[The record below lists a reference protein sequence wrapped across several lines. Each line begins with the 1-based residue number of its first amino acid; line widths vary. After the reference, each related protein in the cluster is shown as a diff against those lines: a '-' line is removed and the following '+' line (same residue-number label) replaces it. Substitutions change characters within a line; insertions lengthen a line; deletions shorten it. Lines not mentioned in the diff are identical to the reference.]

1 MTTPDPLVSSLLELS
16 QWMRSHTGPK
26 DGTHEMLVRAVEAMK
41 AAGIDIDTPV
51 SVEPQTFFVLKH
63 ETTGVFL
70 AENGRLSAE
79 RSQAQRFRSPNDVPA
94 VSNGVVV
101 SCALRR
107 LEVGGSVTPI
117 YHYSDGVAVLADAD
131 YESHATLGYATYAAF
146 SSEVQAAIVAGA
158 IEGESQEL
166 RWKVTGPAP
175 VPTRSTGEVF
185 VFKMPPRPQK
195 PMTPLPQPGGAAQ
208 GRKR

>member
-1 MTTPDPLVSSLLELS
+1 
-16 QWMRSHTGPK
+16 MRSHTGPK
-26 DGTHEMLVRAVEAMK
+26 DGIHEMLVRAVEAMK
-41 AAGIDIDTPV
+41 AVGIDIDTPV

-70 AENGRLSAE
+70 AENGRLSAA
-79 RSQAQRFRSPNDVPA
+79 RSQAQRFRSPDDVPL

-101 SCALRR
+101 FCALRS

-131 YESHATLGYATYAAF
+131 YESHATLGHAAYAAF
-146 SSEVQAAIVAGA
+146 SSAVQAAVVAGA
-158 IEGESQEL
+158 VEGESQGL

-175 VPTRSTGEVF
+175 VPTRSTGAVF
-185 VFKMPPRPQK
+185 EMPPRPKK
-195 PMTPLPQPGGAAQ
+195 PMTPLPQPGGVAQ